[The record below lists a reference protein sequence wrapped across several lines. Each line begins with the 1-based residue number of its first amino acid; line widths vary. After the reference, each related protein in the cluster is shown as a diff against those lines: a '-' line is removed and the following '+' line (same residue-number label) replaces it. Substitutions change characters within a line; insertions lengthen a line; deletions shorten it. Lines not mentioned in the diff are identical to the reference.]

1 VNPRSNWGPSYQAA
15 ALVAIAALAVQ
26 YAGLALLASSEGV
39 RPADIAISR
48 AVQSLRSPALD
59 TAVRAVTWL
68 GDGTVIFFIAVCA
81 AVALGMR
88 GCSMAA
94 ALCFVPLLN
103 TPLNHLLKQMVDRP
117 RPEAGVVDVL
127 SAAEGSSFPSGH
139 SMGAAWFFGFL
150 ACLALMRASTRAKTL
165 AGTLLPALV
174 VLLVGFSRVYLGVHW
189 PTDVLGGWVAGL
201 ALAALLA
208 LFLTASERS
217 GPG

>member
-1 VNPRSNWGPSYQAA
+1 MNRRPNRGPSYRAA
-15 ALVAIAALAVQ
+15 ALVVIASLAVQ
-26 YAGLALLASSEGV
+26 YAGLALLARSEGV

-59 TAVRAVTWL
+59 AAARAVTWL
-68 GDGTVIFFIAVCA
+68 GDGTVIFFFAVCA

-88 GCSMAA
+88 GRSMAA
-94 ALCFVPLLN
+94 ALCFIPLLN

-117 RPEAGVVDVL
+117 RPEAGAVDVL
-127 SAAEGSSFPSGH
+127 SAAGGFSFSSGH

-150 ACLALMRASTRAKTL
+150 ALVALMHASTRAKAL
-165 AGTLLPALV
+165 AGTVLPALV
-174 VLLVGFSRVYLGVHW
+174 IVLVGFSRVYLGVHW
-189 PTDVLGGWVAGL
+189 PTDVLGGWAAGL

-208 LFLTASERS
+208 LFLAASARP

>member
-1 VNPRSNWGPSYQAA
+1 MNRRPNRGPSYRAA
-15 ALVAIAALAVQ
+15 ALVVIASLAVQ
-26 YAGLALLASSEGV
+26 YAGLALLARSEGV

-59 TAVRAVTWL
+59 AAARAVTWL
-68 GDGTVIFFIAVCA
+68 GDGTVIFFFAVCA

-88 GCSMAA
+88 GRSMAA
-94 ALCFVPLLN
+94 ALCFIPLLN

-117 RPEAGVVDVL
+117 RPEAGAVDVL
-127 SAAEGSSFPSGH
+127 SAAGGFSFPSGH

-150 ACLALMRASTRAKTL
+150 ALVALMHASTRAKAL
-165 AGTLLPALV
+165 AGTVLPALV
-174 VLLVGFSRVYLGVHW
+174 IVLVGFSRVYLGVHW

-208 LFLTASERS
+208 LFLAASES
-217 GPG
+217 PGPG